1 MLVNMSVVRC
11 SSDAMFRMVSRPMM
25 KRGLLA
31 VDNNDRWCW
40 TVHIYIGNETGDRLG
55 SNFDL
60 RWKSISGGHR
70 LA

>member
-1 MLVNMSVVRC
+1 
-11 SSDAMFRMVSRPMM
+11 MM